1 MKAQFTKLYKTVS
14 RNLNKEEKQELVRE
28 LQRVIDANGYT
39 DDTDGHYG
47 RRVRINANR
56 LRVAFVWNAS
66 PQGFNYW
73 NRVCEYTDQ

>member
-28 LQRVIDANGYT
+28 LQRVIDANGYIV
-39 DDTDGHYG
+39 DTEGQYNEE
-47 RRVRINANR
+47 VRINATR
-56 LRVAFVWNAS
+56 IRAAFAWRTS

-73 NRVCEYTDQ
+73 EQVCRYTDQ

>member
-39 DDTDGHYG
+39 VDTNELYD

-56 LRVAFVWNAS
+56 IRAAFSWHES

-73 NRVCEYTDQ
+73 ERVCRYTDQ

>member
-39 DDTDGHYG
+39 ARTNVPYG
-47 RRVRINANR
+47 RRVCINATR
-56 LRVAFVWNAS
+56 IREAFTWRTS
-66 PQGFNYW
+66 PQGFTYW
-73 NRVCEYTDQ
+73 DRVCGYTDQ